1 MILIM
6 KIEVRLADIEY
17 NKKFEEINDN
27 TVNGDNYISSTL
39 KFRKDTY
46 TSDEIVTKIEKYDE
60 LIKRVV
66 DNFIKTFHD
75 RGLEPTEEQIYFAKE
90 TTEVIFGKLKD
101 KNIISVVN
109 ASPGFG
115 KSTIKIE
122 ILKVLIENYKSDS
135 SNFTNGVILVGDRL
149 EDLRDIVT
157 TLNDCGLGGYAYMLE
172 SWNRDICLDNKI
184 VMSAGKMCSKCDY
197 LYKCKIGQQ
206 QREQNKYPILLMTNA
221 RLKECADSIQ
231 RYKKYDNGERTL
243 LLVDERPELLDTL
256 KVNKSVLNE
265 IDTYISNL
273 EYKDLEDKTRLLNQW
288 KDITDTI
295 EKQMSLLRIKY
306 KRFILKNS
314 NNIGI
319 CKENDEFMK
328 LWNKYVKSEYKRELN
343 HIHKILTEGGF
354 YVCEGSKEFI
364 SSIGI
369 RDLTAD
375 YSNDFKTIIFDGSAL
390 YDPLYL
396 GLYNQGKIKYLYIK
410 NSRTY
415 ENLNIEAI
423 MKHKVTK
430 TEFKNKKYLI
440 KALCNFV
447 SNKAKQGFGYEY
459 VITYKETSKRI
470 GELLGGSLKSKV
482 LKEDDGGVFYFG
494 NTKGSNSMSKCN
506 RMFQLGWNTLPDYE
520 YVIQFL
526 SCSGIWEK
534 ILKNCTDKE
543 MSERYSDLFMIKDR
557 SSSGKY
563 KSINKEYRFGLEALD
578 QFKYLHIASEFYQ
591 EVHRT
596 QLRIYDCDENVD
608 VILFRNLKVIFE
620 LIKGLFPKCNLIY
633 NTEEIYE
640 FVRAKNDSREN
651 KVKGYDEFF
660 NWYNSWDGSLIKAK
674 EIKSI
679 CNINNEQYKT
689 LCKNS
694 SIRSVLNNLIVP
706 KKGYY
711 SKFS

>member
-17 NKKFEEINDN
+17 NKRFEEETNS
-27 TVNGDNYISSTL
+27 GYIPSSTL
-39 KFRKDTY
+39 KFSKDTY
-46 TSDEIVTKIEKYDE
+46 TSDEIVTKIDKYDD

-90 TTEVIFGKLKD
+90 TTEVVFGKLKD

-149 EDLRDIVT
+149 EDLREIVT

-184 VMSAGKMCSKCDY
+184 VMSTGKMCSKCDY

-221 RLKECADSIQ
+221 RLKECADSIH

-273 EYKDLEDKTRLLNQW
+273 EYKDLGDKTRLLNQW
-288 KDITDTI
+288 KDISDTI
-295 EKQMSLLRIKY
+295 EKQMSLLRTKY

-319 CKENDEFMK
+319 CKDNDEFMK
-328 LWNKYVKSEYKRELN
+328 LWNKYIKSEYKRELN
-343 HIHKILTEGGF
+343 HIHKVLTEGGF

-396 GLYNQGKIKYLYIK
+396 GLYNQSKIKYLYIK

-415 ENLNIEAI
+415 ENLNIEAV

-430 TEFKNKKYLI
+430 TEIKNKKYLI
-440 KALCNFV
+440 KALCSFV
-447 SNKAKQGFGYEY
+447 GNKSKQGFGYEY
-459 VITYKETSKRI
+459 VITYKETSKKL
-470 GELLGGSLKSKV
+470 GELLGGSLKGKI

-494 NTKGSNSMSKCN
+494 NTKGSNAMSKCN

-526 SCSGIWEK
+526 SCSGLWEK
-534 ILKNCTDKE
+534 ILNNCTDKE
-543 MSERYSDLFMIKDR
+543 MAERYSDLFMIKNR
-557 SSSGKY
+557 SKNDS
-563 KSINKEYRFGLEALD
+563 NKDYRFGLDALD

-596 QLRIYDCDENVD
+596 QLRIYDCDEDVD

-620 LIKGLFPKCNLIY
+620 LIKGLFPKCNLNY
-633 NTEEIYE
+633 NNEEIQE
-640 FVRAKNDSREN
+640 FVTAKTMDRKAIEGKEMTNPQKVMDYINGLEKGTTIKTKDIYENTGLNKNQLNECRKSNNYIRKWFECHTSSR
-651 KVKGYDEFF
+651 G
-660 NWYNSWDGSLIKAK
+660 
-674 EIKSI
+674 
-679 CNINNEQYKT
+679 QY
-689 LCKNS
+689 
-694 SIRSVLNNLIVP
+694 VV
-706 KKGYY
+706 
-711 SKFS
+711 